1 MLVVLSGSSRKGEH
15 NVWMAKVRTNFKPPK
30 PRHFIRQW
38 RKHRGLTQEQLAEI
52 VGVTHGAISQLER
65 GETGYT
71 QPMLEALAAAM
82 HCEPADLIMR
92 DPTQVGAPWSI
103 WDTLNKDQQR
113 EALDFIRFLQSK
125 VVDGGKDDKAA

>member
-1 MLVVLSGSSRKGEH
+1 MLVALSGASHKGAQ
-15 NVWMAKVRTNFKPPK
+15 NVWMAKVRTNFKAPK

-38 RKHRGLTQEQLAEI
+38 RKHRGLTQEQLAEV

-71 QPMLEALAAAM
+71 QPMLEALADAM
-82 HCEPADLIMR
+82 HCQPADLIMR

-103 WDTLNKDQQR
+103 WDALQPAER
-113 EALDFIRFLQSK
+113 EKALDYMRFLQQQ
-125 VVDGGKDDKAA
+125 VDGPKDDKAA

>member
-1 MLVVLSGSSRKGEH
+1 MLASLSGELEGWGH

-82 HCEPADLIMR
+82 HCGPADLIMR
-92 DPTQVGAPWSI
+92 DPSQTEAPWSI
-103 WDTLNKDQQR
+103 WDALKPKEQE
-113 EALDFIRFLQSK
+113 EALSYMRFLRQRNAIGTD
-125 VVDGGKDDKAA
+125 DGEAA

>member
-1 MLVVLSGSSRKGEH
+1 MLAGLSGTSHKGGQ

-92 DPTQVGAPWSI
+92 DPSQPGAPWSI
-103 WDTLNKDQQR
+103 WDNLKPAAR
-113 EALDFIRFLQSK
+113 EKALDYMRFLQQQ
-125 VVDGGKDDKAA
+125 VDGGKDDKAA